1 MDDIILYG
9 LKASAKNPDDFVVIG
24 EFLSDD
30 PYGIMMRKDDAEFKK
45 LVDSTVAGLY
55 KSGEINKIYAKWF
68 QSKIPPKGI
77 NLGFPMSEA
86 LKEAIKK
93 PNDTGVD
100 ACGKMKC

>member
-1 MDDIILYG
+1 M
-9 LKASAKNPDDFVVIG
+9 IG

-30 PYGIMMRKDDAEFKK
+30 PYGIMMRKDDPEFKK
-45 LVDSTVAGLY
+45 LVDGVVSGLY

-77 NLGFPMSEA
+77 NLGFPMSES
-86 LKEAIKK
+86 LKESIKN